1 MPKRKYVRYTVVA
14 DFGTTVYHTECYRDA
29 FSTYQKTDTPKTM
42 YGFDEQDNVF
52 VIRSKG

>member
-1 MPKRKYVRYTVVA
+1 MSKRKYVRYTVVA
-14 DFGTTVYHTECYRDA
+14 DFGAMVYHTECYRDA

-52 VIRSKG
+52 VICSKG